1 MRTTSALGFL
11 LALPVVLGS
20 LAAQT
25 SPLPQTTVEG
35 NNAAFYPIGY
45 FQTVAANRQVHYQQ
59 VHDDVTKKAITGMAF
74 RRDSKGAYFYDVP
87 AFWVDIEVALST
99 AMTTARTISNAF
111 ASNEGGDRKVV
122 LQRGK
127 VNFAKA
133 TKFHNIAPQPLFAY
147 NIKFTTPF
155 VWTTPKSLCWDMKLY
170 GSNLQTVTGEALYLD
185 AVNVATKS
193 IPGFSLDYGRGCFS
207 SNPGIVNS
215 ARTVTAFS
223 IDPGKTQL
231 TLSINGCHFTPNSQ
245 GFAMLGV
252 NRTSF
257 GGQTLPLDLSAL
269 GAPGCSLL
277 QSWDA
282 QVPVKM
288 NFKGNLGNCGGNTGG
303 VIIVPVGGTKATGL
317 LIKAPH
323 TTALEA
329 FSLYTQIY
337 TVDPRA
343 NALQVVTGHASHA
356 VVPLAY
362 TTGLPANRLLRAGAT
377 ALTSATGSRST
388 VGPWATIVNF
398 N

>member
-1 MRTTSALGFL
+1 M
-11 LALPVVLGS
+11 
-20 LAAQT
+20 
-25 SPLPQTTVEG
+25 
-35 NNAAFYPIGY
+35 
-45 FQTVAANRQVHYQQ
+45 
-59 VHDDVTKKAITGMAF
+59 
-74 RRDSKGAYFYDVP
+74 
-87 AFWVDIEVALST
+87 
-99 AMTTARTISNAF
+99 
-111 ASNEGGDRKVV
+111 
-122 LQRGK
+122 
-127 VNFAKA
+127 
-133 TKFHNIAPQPLFAY
+133 
-147 NIKFTTPF
+147 
-155 VWTTPKSLCWDMKLY
+155 
-170 GSNLQTVTGEALYLD
+170 
-185 AVNVATKS
+185 
-193 IPGFSLDYGRGCFS
+193 
-207 SNPGIVNS
+207 
-215 ARTVTAFS
+215 
-223 IDPGKTQL
+223 
-231 TLSINGCHFTPNSQ
+231 
-245 GFAMLGV
+245 
-252 NRTSF
+252 
-257 GGQTLPLDLSAL
+257 